1 MKKKDILLAIGLIV
15 FAVMFRLIPGT
26 NNFSPL
32 IGVALFGGYAFKNN
46 KLGLLLPVIIYL
58 LSDLLIQLTGGVGF
72 YGTTQIFVYA
82 GILLVAMLGTTLNS
96 PKTMK
101 LFGYAIS
108 GALVF
113 FIISNFGVW
122 ASSKMTGS
130 LGYDAD
136 LTLWMTYVRAL
147 PFYNQ
152 FSNELFFNLFI
163 SSIGFTY
170 MIFGLHAFVHK
181 TVFKN
186 NTAKA

>member
-32 IGVALFGGYAFKNN
+32 IGVALFGGYIFKNN
-46 KLGLLLPVIIYL
+46 KLGLLLPVLIYL
-58 LSDLLIQLTGGVGF
+58 MSDILIQLTGGIGF
-72 YGTTQIFVYA
+72 YGTSQIFVYS
-82 GILLVAMLGTTLNS
+82 GILLVALLGTTLNS
-96 PKTMK
+96 PKALK

-122 ASSKMTGS
+122 VGSKMAGS
-130 LGYDAD
+130 IEHDAT
-136 LTLWMTYVRAL
+136 LTLGMTYVRAL

-163 SSIGFTY
+163 SSIGFTL
-170 MIFGLHAFVHK
+170 MIFGLHAVVHK
-181 TVFKN
+181 TVLNN
-186 NTAKA
+186 NTVKA